1 MFLYLKRLYWMF
13 IKQTILMKKFGSK
26 LLFLVLGLILIQACG
41 PSEEEKRAAEQARM
55 DSLRAVQQQQ
65 IAEQMAAMQDSLD
78 TTDDGGE
85 LTSKPESKT
94 ETKTNTSTSNY
105 NFVENGMYA
114 VQVGAFRSEDK
125 ANGFVAKWKDR
136 EYPSSYVVKVGNEAD
151 GDVWF
156 RVRIGFF
163 DDKAGAEALGAELA
177 KEINSGYWV
186 SKVR

>member
-13 IKQTILMKKFGSK
+13 IKLTILMKKIGSK
-26 LLFLVLGLILIQACG
+26 LLFLALSLILIQACG
-41 PSEEEKRAAEQARM
+41 PSEEEKRAIEQARM

-65 IAEQMAAMQDSLD
+65 IAQQMAAMQDSLD
-78 TTDDGGE
+78 TTDSSGDLATE
-85 LTSKPESKT
+85 AESNT
-94 ETKTNTSTSNY
+94 ETNSSAY
-105 NFVENGMYA
+105 NFVEDGMYA

-136 EYPSSYVVKVGNEAD
+136 DYPSSYVVKVGNEAD

-177 KEINSGYWV
+177 KEINSGFWV

>member
-1 MFLYLKRLYWMF
+1 
-13 IKQTILMKKFGSK
+13 MKKIGSK
-26 LLFLVLGLILIQACG
+26 LLFLAITLILVQACG
-41 PSEEEKRAAEQARM
+41 PSEEEKRAKEQARM

-65 IAEQMAAMQDSLD
+65 IAEQMAALQDSLD
-78 TTDDGGE
+78 STDGGE
-85 LTSKPESKT
+85 LTSPADSET
-94 ETKTNTSTSNY
+94 ETKTSMGSSTY

-136 EYPSSYVVKVGNEAD
+136 EYPSSYVVKVGDEAS

-163 DDKAGAEALGAELA
+163 DDKADAEALGAELA
-177 KEINSGYWV
+177 KEINSSFWV